1 MPKLGPSVLKANV
14 LYPLKNIN
22 LVVTKVFLV
31 LLVCFCAS
39 RLEIFQVIASSVS
52 FVTDASQNEAQC
64 FLEVETFN
72 KPSSCFLKGAGHGTE
87 TGRTVMTSQDGDTTN
102 TTPTAASNGTASGDC
117 RKIVLTS

>member
-1 MPKLGPSVLKANV
+1 MWR
-14 LYPLKNIN
+14 I

-39 RLEIFQVIASSVS
+39 RLEIFQIIASSVS

-87 TGRTVMTSQDGDTTN
+87 TGRTVMTSQGGETTN
-102 TTPTAASNGTASGDC
+102 TTQTAASNEQHQATAERSSARAKRSVRRFMG
-117 RKIVLTS
+117 KV